1 MINVTFVRI
10 KFRLTHIIESL
21 LQRSLLDSLLPLF
34 GDVELRVVALGI
46 IAQLHCIVLSFS
58 SMYCSVFSFTRRELL
73 PF

>member
-21 LQRSLLDSLLPLF
+21 LHRSSLDSQVPIF

-46 IAQLHCIVLSFS
+46 IARLHCIGLSFS
-58 SMYCSVFSFTRRELL
+58 SMYCSVFQF
-73 PF
+73 